1 MNWLDFCNIMFL
13 PVFEGLLL
21 FVSSVKDNPALRAA
35 MCALVKAMALPCS
48 FLAKAATGFG

>member
-1 MNWLDFCNIMFL
+1 MFL